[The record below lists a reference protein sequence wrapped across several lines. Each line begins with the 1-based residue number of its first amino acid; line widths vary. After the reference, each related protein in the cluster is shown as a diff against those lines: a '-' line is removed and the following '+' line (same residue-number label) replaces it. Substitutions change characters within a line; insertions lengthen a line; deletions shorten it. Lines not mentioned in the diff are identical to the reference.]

1 LRSSSALNTYLDR
14 GTIIKEKQE
23 CMDKK
28 IDIETLKAILR
39 DHVEDSLQA
48 NILRD
53 INQILNEE
61 AEEKAK
67 EAEEKPPKVAKKT
80 IVILTALPE
89 GLEEKEVSDMVG
101 FITEIAE
108 EDRTGDLKYKIN
120 DVMETYKVSRK
131 AQKNPADGLGDLFE
145 VAPTKLFK
153 ESGIFKKPRGPV
165 EFTFIKNR

>member
-1 LRSSSALNTYLDR
+1 MFVNTGLDR
-14 GTIIKEKQE
+14 NGKKPENKG

-39 DHVEDSLQA
+39 DHVEDTLQA

-67 EAEEKPPKVAKKT
+67 ESEEKPPKVPKKT
-80 IVILTALPE
+80 VVILTALPE
-89 GLEEKEVSDMVG
+89 GVKEKDVSDFVG

-108 EDRTGDLKYKIN
+108 DDRTGDLKYKIN
-120 DVMETYKVSRK
+120 DTMETYKTSRK
-131 AQKNPADGLGDLFE
+131 AQKNPADSLGDLFE
-145 VAPTKLFK
+145 IAPTKMFK
-153 ESGIFKKPRGPV
+153 ENGIFKKPKGPV
-165 EFTFIKNR
+165 EFTHIKNR